1 MRREHLVRIDA
12 LFGAG
17 VTYLRNKFLHGRIFR
32 AASMSLVAQILSQAI
47 RLCSNLIM
55 TRLLAPEMFGLMSVV
70 LAIQVTLGLLSDFG
84 LRPAIIQSRRGDDP
98 VFLNTVWTIQ
108 VLRGIGTLVVCIII
122 AAALY
127 IAAVLGWFKPDS
139 ALASPQLPPVLVV
152 AALAGVI
159 GSFQSSNY
167 VSASRNLNLRAVI
180 IIDLISQVAGLLL
193 MIAVGYLTGSIWSI
207 IAGSLLTVVVSTAMS
222 HINLP
227 GISNRLLLDREAIAE
242 IFKFGV
248 WILLSS
254 TLFVVAANLDR
265 AYLAVAISAT
275 LLGVYAI
282 ALNLYQA
289 IDGLIS
295 RLFDAVVL
303 PALSEA
309 ARTSPERLR
318 EQVRRLK
325 LPFDIWYLG
334 TAGLLYILAPGIIQ
348 VLYDDRYHEAGTL
361 LQILSFG
368 LISVRFNIFNTA
380 YVAIGKPE
388 YWAAINAVKLVSIAI
403 LLPLLFNAYGLEGAI
418 YAVAL
423 HPLATLPLNYWLM
436 SKVGLLD
443 IKYDLLVLPAW
454 PAGYVVGLAM
464 IELIRL
470 VAG

>member
-1 MRREHLVRIDA
+1 MRLAA

-17 VTYLRNKFLHGRIFR
+17 LSYLRNKYLHGRIFR
-32 AASMSLVAQILSQAI
+32 AASLSIVAQILSQAI
-47 RLCSNLIM
+47 RLGSSLIM

-70 LAIQVTLGLLSDFG
+70 ITIQIVLGLLSDFG

-108 VLRGIGTLVVCIII
+108 VLRGLGTLVACIII
-122 AAALY
+122 AGVLY
-127 IAAVLGWFKPDS
+127 IAAGLAWVKAES
-139 ALASPQLPPVLVV
+139 AVASPHLPPVLIA
-152 AALAGVI
+152 AALTGFI
-159 GSFQSSNY
+159 FSFQSSNY
-167 VSASRNLNLRAVI
+167 VSASRNLSLRTII

-193 MIAVGYLTGSIWSI
+193 MIAVGFLTGSIWSI
-207 IAGSLLTVVVSTAMS
+207 IAGGLLTAIASTAMS
-222 HINLP
+222 HIYLP
-227 GISNRLLLDREAIAE
+227 GISNRILLNREAIAE
-242 IFKFGV
+242 IFSFGI

-254 TLFVVAANLDR
+254 ALFVVAANFDR
-265 AYLAVAISAT
+265 AYLAVAITAT
-275 LLGVYAI
+275 SLGVYAI
-282 ALNLYQA
+282 ALNMYQA

-309 ARTSPERLR
+309 SRTSPEKLR

-325 LPFDIWYLG
+325 LPFDIWYIG
-334 TAGLLYILAPGIIQ
+334 TAGLLYTLAPGIIY
-348 VLYDDRYHEAGTL
+348 VLYDDRYHDAGAF

-388 YWAAINAVKLVSIAI
+388 YWAAINAVKLVAIAI
-403 LLPLLFNAYGLEGAI
+403 LLPLLFNTYGIAGAI

-423 HPLATLPLNYWLM
+423 HPIATVPLNYWLM
-436 SKVGLLD
+436 RKVGLLD
-443 IKYDLLVLPAW
+443 VKYDLLILPVW
-454 PAGYVVGLAM
+454 PAGYLTGLAFM
-464 IELIRL
+464 ELVRN